1 KNHQT
6 LGLIVLK
13 IQILVFKLHN
23 LAFELFL
30 MLIWSNVL
38 KVQWVQSR

>member
-1 KNHQT
+1 
-6 LGLIVLK
+6 GLIVLK
-13 IQILVFKLHN
+13 IQILAFKLHN